1 MLATLLRP
9 APAFGGADANEVALY
24 IGNAA
29 KYGQRPA
36 AGAGISPP
44 FGECRD
50 RGMATGRSPLIRQ
63 VTALGSCRPSAYA
76 HHHRFHSHPSSA
88 HRNRRTAPREC
99 RNARRRETPQ
109 GGPGLVGPRVLMREL
124 CYS

>member
-44 FGECRD
+44 FRECRD
-50 RGMATGRSPLIRQ
+50 REIATGSITADATSVSPGPWPPLPMPI
-63 VTALGSCRPSAYA
+63 AIDPAYDGPPGSP
-76 HHHRFHSHPSSA
+76 HG
-88 HRNRRTAPREC
+88 TPRM
-99 RNARRRETPQ
+99 P
-109 GGPGLVGPRVLMREL
+109 
-124 CYS
+124 